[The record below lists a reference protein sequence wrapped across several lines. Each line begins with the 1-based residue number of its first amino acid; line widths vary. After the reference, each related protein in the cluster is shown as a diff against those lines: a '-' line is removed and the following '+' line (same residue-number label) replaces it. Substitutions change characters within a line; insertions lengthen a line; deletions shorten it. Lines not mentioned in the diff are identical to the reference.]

1 MSMLLAKPPAGGKL
15 FIHHDQLAPTRHPNF
30 DLSGSFAVVLVP
42 QLNRRGAASSIWAV
56 PKARISLHD
65 TATWRA
71 MKARE
76 CSSGDQSPA
85 L

>member
-1 MSMLLAKPPAGGKL
+1 MINSP
-15 FIHHDQLAPTRHPNF
+15 QLGTPSF

-42 QLNRRGAASSIWAV
+42 KLSRRGAASSIWAV

-71 MKARE
+71 MPHQE
-76 CSSGDQSPA
+76 VSGQRPGPTGFV
-85 L
+85 